1 MGSEVKPFD
10 SPDFSFQDVN
20 VLKSLVD
27 FTTETGS
34 YLLLDVPFQST
45 CNIAREQVVQP
56 TAEAGREVCVC
67 VCVCVCACVCL
78 HRWMGACVHTLLHHE
93 I

>member
-20 VLKSLVD
+20 ALKSLVD

-67 VCVCVCACVCL
+67 VCVCMCVCVFAQVD
-78 HRWMGACVHTLLHHE
+78 GCVCTHLAPP
-93 I
+93 